1 MDYELIDMGG
11 YNLHI
16 IKTKKFKTIT
26 MQVMFRDKVKKE
38 DITIRNLLRNV
49 LFNSNKDYKTER
61 QLNIQ
66 IEKLYDLKLGTS
78 SFSVG
83 NYTNMC
89 FSTKFLNEKYTES
102 GMNETSIRFLL
113 DIIFKPNI
121 NDNKFD
127 EDIVSKEKDKI
138 KKSLMSLMDNK
149 QRYALIKLFES
160 TKDKPYSYNFYG
172 YEEDLDKLNSTNL
185 YTYYEQMLKT
195 NSADIFFVGDVD
207 SKEIKDILKEY
218 FKIGVFH
225 KESKDIISE
234 ELKVTN
240 KIIKLEEEVNV
251 NQTQLTILCSLH
263 KLSDFERRY
272 VLRLYNELLGGS
284 SNSILFNDV
293 REKNSYA
300 YYIYSDIQAY
310 DNILYICSGIEN
322 GNEDKVF
329 KVIKKSISKVN
340 KGSFDE
346 EYLNSC
352 KESVISTIKASM
364 DNPSGIINTYFAKYF
379 VDSDTS
385 EKRIENIN
393 KVTKEDI
400 INLGKKIKLHTQFIL
415 KGVNDEE
422 D

>member
-38 DITIRNLLRNV
+38 EITIRNLLRNV

-61 QLNIQ
+61 LLNIQ
-66 IEKLYDLKLGTS
+66 IEKLYDLKVGTS

-89 FSTKFLNEKYTES
+89 FSTKFLNEKYTEK
-102 GMNETSIRFLL
+102 GMNEVSIRFLL

-121 NDNKFD
+121 IDNKFD
-127 EDIVSKEKDKI
+127 EDIVNKEKDKI

-172 YEEDLDKLNSTNL
+172 YEEDLDKLNNNNL

-207 SKEIKDILKEY
+207 SKEIKDIFKEY

-225 KESKDIISE
+225 KESKNIISD
-234 ELKVTN
+234 ELKVNN
-240 KIIKLEEEVNV
+240 KILKFEEEVNV

-263 KLSDFERRY
+263 KLTDFERRY

-322 GNEDKVF
+322 GNEDKVL

-340 KGSFDE
+340 KGTFDE
-346 EYLNSC
+346 DYLNSC
-352 KESVISTIKASM
+352 KESVISSIKASM
-364 DNPSGIINTYFAKYF
+364 DNPSGIINTYLAKYF

-385 EKRIENIN
+385 EKRIDNIN

-400 INLGKKIKLHTQFIL
+400 INLGKKIKINREFIL

>member
-89 FSTKFLNEKYTES
+89 FSTKFLNEKYTEI

-127 EDIVSKEKDKI
+127 EDIVNKEKDKI

-160 TKDKPYSYNFYG
+160 TEDKPYSYNFYG
-172 YEEDLDKLNSTNL
+172 YEEDLDKLNSSNL

-225 KESKDIISE
+225 KESKDIISD
-234 ELKVTN
+234 ELKVNN
-240 KIIKLEEEVNV
+240 KILKFEEEVNV
-251 NQTQLTILCSLH
+251 NQTQLTLLCSLH
-263 KLSDFERRY
+263 KLTDFERRY

-322 GNEDKVF
+322 GNEDKVL

-340 KGSFDE
+340 KGTFDE
-346 EYLNSC
+346 DYLNSC
-352 KESVISTIKASM
+352 KESVISSIKASM

-379 VDSDTS
+379 VDSDIS

>member
-26 MQVMFRDKVKKE
+26 MQVMFRDRVKKE

-61 QLNIQ
+61 LLNIQ

-89 FSTKFLNEKYTES
+89 FSTKFLNEKYTEI

-121 NDNKFD
+121 IDNKFD
-127 EDIVSKEKDKI
+127 EDIVNKEKDKI

-225 KESKDIISE
+225 KESKNIISD
-234 ELKVTN
+234 ELKVNN
-240 KIIKLEEEVNV
+240 KILKFEEEVNV
-251 NQTQLTILCSLH
+251 NQTQLTLLCSLH
-263 KLSDFERRY
+263 KLTDFERRY

-352 KESVISTIKASM
+352 KESVISSIKASM
-364 DNPSGIINTYFAKYF
+364 DKPSGIINTYFAKYF

-400 INLGKKIKLHTQFIL
+400 INLGKKIKINREFIL